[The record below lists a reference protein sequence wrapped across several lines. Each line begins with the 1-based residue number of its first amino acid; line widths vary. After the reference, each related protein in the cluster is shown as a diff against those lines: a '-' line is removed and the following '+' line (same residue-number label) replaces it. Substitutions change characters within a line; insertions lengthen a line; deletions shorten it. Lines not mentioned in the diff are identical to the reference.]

1 MILAFVF
8 FILLGCLVS
17 WLVTHLLLTVRFAD
31 GDKRGNQH
39 HHTHNGVIPRIGG
52 VGIVTAFGLVYL
64 LCFIFLDDRD
74 NTSLINYAIVVGAV
88 GAFVL
93 GFLDDFRPLTAKTK
107 VVVQILLALLAYY
120 SGLSIEQVGIPFT
133 DTQVK
138 LGFVGLFATVFWFVA
153 IMNIMNLID
162 GLDGL
167 AGGIGLML
175 MLLLVYLSFQK
186 GTLISGILALGMTGA
201 LLGFLFHNFP
211 PAKVYMG
218 DSGAYLI
225 GYVIAGLSLMN
236 AEKGTVLAALL
247 APMLA
252 LSLPIADVVFAMLRR
267 ALQGL
272 PMFRPDREHIHHRL
286 VRAGFSHRG
295 TVLVLYGISLLA
307 FFGGILVFTW
317 QGRFLPLFF
326 GFAFAILLIVLRG
339 QNISV
344 SGLRSAIGHSL
355 QNRQETRNAISLQNW
370 FILEIERVDN
380 GQSVWTDY
388 HFFLKKLGFCRAE
401 MRLGGEMRS
410 FFIPNTPYDHSE
422 VLWSATMPLNT
433 TEDASLVLYG
443 EKDNFSQVQFDLFG
457 DIALEAWKEAETR
470 WEELYNSPLTFES
483 EASVPNNYRSQ
494 RARNLYR
501 PTY

>member
-1 MILAFVF
+1 MVLSFAF

-17 WLVTHLLLTVRFAD
+17 WLVTHLLLVVRFAN
-31 GDKRGNQH
+31 GNKRGNQH
-39 HHTHNGVIPRIGG
+39 HHTHSEAIPRIGG
-52 VGIVTAFGLVYL
+52 IGIVTAFGLVYL
-64 LCFIFLDDRD
+64 LCFIFLDHKD
-74 NTSLINYAIVVGAV
+74 NTSLINYAVAAGAV
-88 GAFVL
+88 GAFIL
-93 GFLDDFRPLTAKTK
+93 GFLDDFRPLSAKTK
-107 VVVQILLALLAYY
+107 FIAQILLALLAYY
-120 SGLSIEQVGIPFT
+120 SGLSIEQVAVPFT
-133 DTQVK
+133 DRAIQ
-138 LGFVGLFATVFWFVA
+138 LGYFGLFVTVFWFVA

-186 GTLISGILALGMTGA
+186 GTQISGILALGMTGA

-225 GYVIAGLSLMN
+225 GYVIAALSLMN

-247 APMLA
+247 APALA
-252 LSLPIADVVFAMLRR
+252 LALPIADVGFAMLRR
-267 ALQGL
+267 SLQGL

-286 VRAGFSHRG
+286 VRAGFSNRN
-295 TVLVLYGISLLA
+295 TVLVLYAFSLLA
-307 FFGGILVFTW
+307 FFGGILVFSW

-339 QNISV
+339 QKVSV
-344 SGLRSAIGHSL
+344 SDLRLAIGHSL
-355 QNRQETRNAISLQNW
+355 QNRQETRNAISLQDW
-370 FILEIERVDN
+370 FVLEIERVDN
-380 GQSVWTDY
+380 GQSVWSDY

-401 MRLGGEMRS
+401 MRLGGEVRT
-410 FFIPNTPYDHSE
+410 FFIPGTPYDNE
-422 VLWSATMPLNT
+422 ALLWVAKTNLGSDDNN
-433 TEDASLVLYG
+433 SLTLYA
-443 EKDNFSQVQFDLFG
+443 EKDNFSQAQFDLFC
-457 DIALEAWKEAETR
+457 DITIEAWAKAEAR
-470 WEELYNSPLTFES
+470 WQAMYGGPLTFES
-483 EASVPNNYRSQ
+483 EAATPSNYRSQ

>member
-1 MILAFVF
+1 MVLSFVF

-17 WLVTHLLLTVRFAD
+17 WSVTHVLLRARFAKD
-31 GDKRGNQH
+31 YKRGNQH
-39 HHTHNGVIPRIGG
+39 HHTHSGVVPRIGG

-74 NTSLINYAIVVGAV
+74 NTSLINYAVAAGAV

-93 GFLDDFRPLTAKTK
+93 GFLDDFHPLTAKTK
-107 VVVQILLALLAYY
+107 FAVQILLALLAYY
-120 SGLSIEQVGIPFT
+120 SGLSIEQVKVPFT
-133 DTQVK
+133 ETHLQ
-138 LGFVGLFATVFWFVA
+138 LGVFGIFVTVFWFVA

-186 GTLISGILALGMTGA
+186 GTLVSGILALGMTGA

-225 GYVIAGLSLMN
+225 GYVIAALSLMN

-247 APMLA
+247 APTLA
-252 LSLPIADVVFAMLRR
+252 LALPIADVGFAMLRR

-272 PMFRPDREHIHHRL
+272 PIFRPDRGHIHHRL
-286 VRAGFSHRG
+286 LRSGLTHRR
-295 TVLVLYGISLLA
+295 TVLILYGFSLLA
-307 FFGGILVFTW
+307 LFGGILVFTW
-317 QGRFLPLFF
+317 QGRYLPLFF
-326 GFAFAILLIVLRG
+326 GFAFALLLIVLRG
-339 QNISV
+339 QKLSV
-344 SGLRSAIGHSL
+344 LNLRSLIGHSL
-355 QNRQETRNAISLQNW
+355 QNRQDTRNAISLQNW

-380 GQSVWTDY
+380 GQSVWSDY

-401 MRLGGEMRS
+401 MCLGGESRS
-410 FFIPNTPYDHSE
+410 FFIPGTPFDHPE
-422 VLWSATMPLNT
+422 VLWSSSMALNATG
-433 TEDASLVLYG
+433 DATLVLYG
-443 EKDNFSQVQFDLFG
+443 EKDNFTQAQFDLFS
-457 DIALEAWKEAETR
+457 DIAQEAWSKAETR
-470 WEELYNSPLTFES
+470 WFELHNSPLTFES
-483 EASVPNNYRSQ
+483 EASTPNNYRTQ